1 MNVVH
6 SMGIEEKADLIEFS
20 ATRYYFR
27 EVYSSYING
36 NYRAALVDLLPV
48 D

>member
-6 SMGIEEKADLIEFS
+6 SMGIEEKADLIESS

-36 NYRAALVDLLPV
+36 NYRAGQ
-48 D
+48 